1 MTSVS
6 SESQLKEQYDLETC
20 CRDSCCRDIYNAR
33 TALTNT
39 QSGSIVSGVVQLW
52 AMFDKVSHLKG
63 SSLLR
68 IMTTSQIWT
77 GIFLV
82 TMVAFMTIRTMIRI
96 KRHGRVLPLL
106 KTISDGP
113 FSSTRTG
120 AEGIILPL
128 LNYRRTGST
137 STLSKTRKHQ
147 TVKERHEKNDTEIL
161 NAMKLIEQHKV
172 KFIEED
178 PSSGREERNKEE
190 RQIVYT
196 LDLHTDNVYIFRIHY

>member
-1 MTSVS
+1 
-6 SESQLKEQYDLETC
+6 
-20 CRDSCCRDIYNAR
+20 
-33 TALTNT
+33 
-39 QSGSIVSGVVQLW
+39 
-52 AMFDKVSHLKG
+52 MFDKFSHLKG

-128 LNYRRTGST
+128 LNYRRNT
-137 STLSKTRKHQ
+137 SSSALSKTRKHQ

-196 LDLHTDNVYIFRIHY
+196 LDLHTDNVNILRIHYEISWQGVFAEPLHWSTARGGLPPHQAGVGGLEVSGGRSGPPVPLHQP